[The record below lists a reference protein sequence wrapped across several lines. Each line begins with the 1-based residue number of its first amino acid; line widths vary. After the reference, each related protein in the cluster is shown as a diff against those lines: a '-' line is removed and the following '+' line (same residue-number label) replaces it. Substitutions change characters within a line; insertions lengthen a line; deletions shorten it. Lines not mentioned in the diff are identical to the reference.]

1 LTDIPDNV
9 TNEWIARHLVEFRAE
24 MRRDLREL
32 RGDVDKLIA
41 IVRSMRSEAD
51 VTGGI
56 LVRVERRLERLE
68 GWEPPALNSSSER
81 NVIVGLATARAARL
95 WFVGRIGRQLAS
107 AAASAV

>member
-32 RGDVDKLIA
+32 HADVDKLIS

-68 GWEPPALNSSSER
+68 EER
-81 NVIVGLATARAARL
+81 
-95 WFVGRIGRQLAS
+95 QP
-107 AAASAV
+107 